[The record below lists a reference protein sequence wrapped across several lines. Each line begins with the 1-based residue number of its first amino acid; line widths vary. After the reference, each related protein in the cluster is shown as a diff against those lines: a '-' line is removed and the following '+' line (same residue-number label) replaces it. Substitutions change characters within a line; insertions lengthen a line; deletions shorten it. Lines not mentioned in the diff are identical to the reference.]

1 MILGWEEVSWDG
13 VSVGGV
19 IMGWC
24 TKRIS
29 GNGLIV
35 QAHSLITC
43 TLIKITQ

>member
-24 TKRIS
+24 MKRIS

-35 QAHSLITC
+35 QAHS
-43 TLIKITQ
+43 